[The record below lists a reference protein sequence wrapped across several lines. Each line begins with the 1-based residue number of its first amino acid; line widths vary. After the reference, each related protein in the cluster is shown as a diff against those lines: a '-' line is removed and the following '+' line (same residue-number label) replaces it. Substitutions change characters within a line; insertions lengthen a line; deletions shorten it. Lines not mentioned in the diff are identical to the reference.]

1 MKQLVFLFIAFN
13 ILSCNKSKESD
24 SNESDY
30 KQLNCDWREHPTK
43 ESPIVADQ
51 NSVYNINQVLSLSLN
66 SSEPLVPVVWS
77 KEELDK
83 YGYTGTN
90 KAFVKVNVEK
100 DGDYIIW
107 ITSKAF
113 ITLFQATNR
122 KAIPGKDYALSCLEE
137 NQYLIAVY
145 FPLKKG
151 VNNIQLSHSK
161 DEVSLFTVTPA
172 EEL

>member
-100 DGDYIIW
+100 DGDYIKQKSYSW
-107 ITSKAF
+107 KGLCTV
-113 ITLFQATNR
+113 LFRR
-122 KAIPGKDYALSCLEE
+122 KSVFNSCL
-137 NQYLIAVY
+137 LS
-145 FPLKKG
+145 LKKG
-151 VNNIQLSHSK
+151 CK
-161 DEVSLFTVTPA
+161 
-172 EEL
+172 